1 MRVHKVFIPGR
12 EEMIRRFDKEKS
24 VFKNWCVDTDV
35 SLEEAARNDMKHW
48 KVQNFCKDP
57 EDLKKVENLIIKRF
71 D

>member
-1 MRVHKVFIPGR
+1 MRVHKVYIPGR

-24 VFKNWCVDTDV
+24 VFKNWTVDTALT
-35 SLEEAARNDMKHW
+35 LEEAARNDMKHW

-57 EDLKKVENLIIKRF
+57 EDLKNVENLIIKRF